1 MPQDQPKQ
9 TLPPQHQDHRPG
21 TESEMH
27 PKPEFESNEYKAA
40 GKLKEGSADYRRR
53 QRYRSCGCG
62 LLCQGRR
69 GRIHCVP
76 E

>member
-27 PKPEFESNEYKAA
+27 PKPEFESNEYKAT
-40 GKLKEGSADYRRR
+40 GKLKER
-53 QRYRSCGCG
+53 
-62 LLCQGRR
+62 
-69 GRIHCVP
+69 
-76 E
+76 